1 MGNPGTQGERFQPT
15 LPGRVLME
23 CAEPRSSHASTSA
36 ASTPGTGPSIPP
48 TILAADTAGS
58 RPSQPLTVPHGFAPS
73 PGTQATPTAPAPV
86 AHVTPFRTLLV
97 VGVVFLSVLLVLRTL
112 AVEPFG
118 VPTGSMAP
126 ALIGHHRSGPC
137 PRCGYVVRVGRPTRG
152 NVADHFA
159 HVACPNCEYRFSL
172 AEARDIAGDRLL
184 VDKNV
189 YSLRSPRRWEMVV
202 FRCPDTD
209 PDEYGKPYVK
219 RVVGLPGET
228 ITIAEGDVYAD
239 DQLVRK
245 TLPEIRELMVPV
257 FDMSCVPHGSGW
269 ASRWLVTEDD
279 PRLPADF
286 PSDALRPVIHQ
297 KALILDAAESP
308 QTMVG
313 LTYRHWHL
321 DERREQPITVWAP
334 YDGAPRYLGQYPAAH
349 DFIVTC
355 DVEVTAAAAQ
365 GEASWACRLL
375 DGADAVSVEITVGE
389 RATGRA
395 HLLRAGHGGL
405 CSLRG
410 VSFEVGRTYR
420 FEFAFVDRRAIVA
433 VDGQEWLSADLPSV
447 RGRKDVSRPLQLGAR
462 GCRVAIH
469 RLQLWR
475 DTHYTSDYGLHG
487 TRQPARLGPQEYFVL
502 GDNSGN
508 SQDSRKWPSPG
519 VPEGDF
525 IGKPFLI
532 HQPLRMSHYRLGGR
546 ERELQTLDW
555 SRLRW
560 LH

>member
-1 MGNPGTQGERFQPT
+1 MDHAAATPSNRDLSLPSPPPTATPHPGPCSDRPSALVAADDNRENP
-15 LPGRVLME
+15 PGR
-23 CAEPRSSHASTSA
+23 AKSA
-36 ASTPGTGPSIPP
+36 TP
-48 TILAADTAGS
+48 
-58 RPSQPLTVPHGFAPS
+58 VPIA
-73 PGTQATPTAPAPV
+73 QATPW
-86 AHVTPFRTLLV
+86 RTLLA
-97 VGVVFLSVLLVLRTL
+97 VGVLFLSLLLVIRTL
-112 AVEPFG
+112 VVEPFG

-152 NVADHFA
+152 NVADHMA
-159 HVACPNCEYRFSL
+159 QVACPNCDQRFSL
-172 AEARDIAGDRLL
+172 AAGRDIPGDRLL

-189 YSLRSPRRWEMVV
+189 YNLRSPRRWEMVV

-209 PDEYGKPYVK
+209 PEEYGKPYVK

-228 ITIAEGDVYAD
+228 ITIAEGDVYVD

-257 FDMSCVPHGSGW
+257 FDMNFVPQGGSW
-269 ASRWLVTEDD
+269 ACRWLVTHDD
-279 PRLPADF
+279 PRLPADL
-286 PSDALRPVIHQ
+286 PSDPLGPVIHQ
-297 KALILDAAESP
+297 KALILDAAQSP

-321 DERREQPITVWAP
+321 DERREQPIAVWTA

-355 DVEVTAAAAQ
+355 DVEVTAAAPQ
-365 GEASWACRLL
+365 GEASLACRLR
-375 DGADAVSVEITVGE
+375 DGADAVSVEITVGDQ
-389 RATGRA
+389 RTGQA
-395 HLLRAGHGGL
+395 HLVRTGHGGL
-405 CSLRG
+405 CSRG
-410 VSFEVGRTYR
+410 GVALAVGRTYR
-420 FEFAFVDRRAIVA
+420 FEFALVDRRAIVA
-433 VDGQEWLSADLPSV
+433 INGHEWLCADLPAV
-447 RGRKDVSRPLQLGAR
+447 RGRHDVSRPLQLGAR
-462 GCRVAIH
+462 GCRVVV
-469 RLQLWR
+469 RQLQLWR

-487 TRQPARLGPQEYFVL
+487 TRQPARLGPHEYFVL

-508 SQDSRKWPSPG
+508 SQDSRKWPAPG
-519 VPEGDF
+519 VPERDL

-532 HQPLRMSHYRLGGR
+532 HQPLRIRHYRLGGR
-546 ERELQTLDW
+546 EQDFQTLDW